1 MYLHRPRL
9 LRALQEGLPEGVL
22 VHAPAGFGKTLLL
35 KSFAEAKGLPYRRDW
50 SPEPGCYDL
59 RKPPPEVLPGQVVA
73 ARQARLPALHRLGPE
88 DLAFTPEE
96 VGELARRLGKRELAG
111 PVHALFGGW
120 PHLTR
125 KALERGEAA
134 WTPELRAFL
143 EGLLPPLDL
152 RPFLLPLPEA
162 AFRQAG
168 FGEAV
173 EALLAQALAQGV
185 PLRSSPP
192 SPPTSRPPTPYRPR
206 RRPGGSSRP
215 PSPSGPGKRPWRPPG
230 ATGAGSSSGPWSGR
244 EGPSWKGAKWRPSS
258 ATPSGWRTPPP
269 ASASSSPWG
278 TGCGGSWTGASPSWR
293 AFPRRTPPSSPRPS
307 SPRAPSWA

>member
-125 KALERGEAA
+125 RALERGEAA

-185 PLRSSPP
+185 PLRLLPALAAYLEATHPLPP
-192 SPPTSRPPTPYRPR
+192 EETAR
-206 RRPGGSSRP
+206 RLLEAALALGAWEEALEAAGRYGG
-215 PSPSGPGKRPWRPPG
+215 GLLL
-230 ATGAGSSSGPWSGR
+230 
-244 EGPSWKGAKWRPSS
+244 
-258 ATPSGWRTPPP
+258 
-269 ASASSSPWG
+269 
-278 TGCGGSWTGASPSWR
+278 WTLER
-293 AFPRRTPPSSPRPS
+293 A
-307 SPRAPSWA
+307 

>member
-1 MYLHRPRL
+1 MKRISRGGGVEVPSS
-9 LRALQEGLPEGVL
+9 AEDATGGVL

-125 KALERGEAA
+125 RALERGEAA

-185 PLRSSPP
+185 PLRLLPALAGV
-192 SPPTSRPPTPYRPR
+192 RTPADAVHGDRHGR
-206 RRPGGSSRP
+206 VRFVADRAQAHR
-215 PSPSGPGKRPWRPPG
+215 
-230 ATGAGSSSGPWSGR
+230 TGR
-244 EGPSWKGAKWRPSS
+244 EALHYLRDRLYFLDWNRRAHAVLEGKQSTNCHQTLGLVIHRVGVLLEDVV
-258 ATPSGWRTPPP
+258 TLLSGTTMDGQV
-269 ASASSSPWG
+269 AVIQAEQ
-278 TGCGGSWTGASPSWR
+278 CD
-293 AFPRRTPPSSPRPS
+293 RRKVSLHIN
-307 SPRAPSWA
+307 